1 MSGGLRSQYASAR
14 RLRQLCAAAAL
25 FAAAAVGAAR
35 AENPSEASTSS
46 AARQDATQAIPLS
59 KIDPQFRRAV
69 NDVLADPSLFRRMP
83 TNVVDCRPEMFTFLA
98 QNPEVLTEIWRE
110 LGVSKVE
117 LVRTGENSFDLRDHA
132 GTTGKL
138 WVVEQACDAAA
149 QNRIVMYAEGAFEG
163 KPFTRSVGARCVF
176 LLRSGSVEE
185 TNGRRY
191 VAARLDSFVKLDR
204 TTVEIMAQVAHPFV
218 GKTADRNFA
227 DTLSFISNLSYTA
240 ERRPESI
247 VKLSGDLE
255 NVAPPRREQFAVV
268 ARQCAA
274 DGAAWEV
281 SRAAS
286 AATDTATR

>member
-1 MSGGLRSQYASAR
+1 MSGGLRSEYASAR

-46 AARQDATQAIPLS
+46 AARQEAAQAIPLS

-69 NDVLADPSLFRRMP
+69 NEVLADPSLFRRMP

-117 LVRTGENSFDLRDHA
+117 LVRTGENSFDLRDNA

-138 WVVEQACDAAA
+138 WVVEQACDVAA

-204 TTVEIMAQVAHPFV
+204 TTIEIMAQVAHPFV

-247 VKLSGDLE
+247 VKLSADLDQ
-255 NVAPPRREQFAVV
+255 VAPPRREQFAVV
-268 ARQCAA
+268 ARQCGAE
-274 DGAAWEV
+274 GAAWEV
-281 SRAAS
+281 SRAEGG
-286 AATDTATR
+286 ATGTATR

>member
-1 MSGGLRSQYASAR
+1 
-14 RLRQLCAAAAL
+14 LRQLCAATAL
-25 FAAAAVGAAR
+25 LAAAATAVGPAR
-35 AENPSEASTSS
+35 AENPSEASTST
-46 AARQDATQAIPLS
+46 AARQEAAQAIPLA

-69 NDVLADPSLFRRMP
+69 GEVLADPSLFRRMP

-117 LVRTGENSFDLRDHA
+117 LVRTGANTFDLRDHA

-138 WVVEQACDAAA
+138 WVVEQTCDASA
-149 QNRIVMYAEGAFEG
+149 QNRIVMYAEGAYDG
-163 KPFTRSVGARCVF
+163 KPFSKSVGARCVF

-240 ERRPESI
+240 ERRPDSV
-247 VKLSGDLE
+247 VKIAADLDQVE
-255 NVAPPRREQFAVV
+255 RPRRDQFALV

-274 DGAAWEV
+274 EGTAWEV

-286 AATDTATR
+286 GANATATR

>member
-1 MSGGLRSQYASAR
+1 MSGGLRSEYASAR
-14 RLRQLCAAAAL
+14 RLRQLCTTVALLVAAAI
-25 FAAAAVGAAR
+25 GTAR
-35 AENPSEASTSS
+35 AENPAEASTSS
-46 AARQDATQAIPLS
+46 AARQEAAQAIPLA

-69 NDVLADPSLFRRMP
+69 NEVLADPSIFRRMP

-117 LVRTGENSFDLRDHA
+117 LVRTAENSFDLRDNA

-138 WVVEQACDAAA
+138 WIVEQTCDAAA
-149 QNRIVMYAEGAFEG
+149 QNRIVMYAEGAYDG
-163 KPFTRSVGARCVF
+163 KPFTKSVGARCVF

-204 TTVEIMAQVAHPFV
+204 ATVEIMAQVAHPFV

-247 VKLSGDLE
+247 VKLSTDLGKVE
-255 NVAPPRREQFAVV
+255 GPRRDQFAVV

-274 DGAAWEV
+274 EGAAWEV
-281 SRAAS
+281 SRAS
-286 AATDTATR
+286 GAAADTATR